1 MCVRAR
7 GAQRRRLEAKSS
19 RAHEHT
25 RSAPLTH
32 TEGLHVPPLL
42 LGGRERET
50 RLHAARQVVK
60 CHGRSS
66 KRARVVCARAHDV
79 LPPTGAVSSS
89 RGALKGHK
97 RGVRARAHEVR
108 ARGGGGEKKEGP
120 QRRAGGS
127 KGRLLLLRPGWPLN
141 QPYQGAPQNKG
152 GAQQARTR
160 SRARARVK
168 FPTAVKEA
176 FWGAKKKAFHQTP
189 HTHKTLHTRTRS
201 LRRRRQS
208 SKKLQTVL

>member
-89 RGALKGHK
+89 RGALTGHK

-141 QPYQGAPQNKG
+141 QPYQGGPQKKG
-152 GAQQARTR
+152 GSPASPHTLAC
-160 SRARARVK
+160 ARASEISNGGKRGLLGGQK
-168 FPTAVKEA
+168 KGLPPNTTHAQNTA
-176 FWGAKKKAFHQTP
+176 
-189 HTHKTLHTRTRS
+189 HTN
-201 LRRRRQS
+201 
-208 SKKLQTVL
+208 